1 MKLLAVVLGLSPALS
16 IITGSANQI
25 AALSHIHPGL
35 LEFALQVGA
44 MFTAALAGSWLALP
58 AIRDPRSN
66 PAIAFVLSLVV
77 WLSNLLL
84 LRLR

>member
-1 MKLLAVVLGLSPALS
+1 
-16 IITGSANQI
+16 
-25 AALSHIHPGL
+25 
-35 LEFALQVGA
+35 

-58 AIRDPRSN
+58 PIRDPRSN

-84 LRLR
+84 LRLRWCLADSARPFARRRRREKD